1 VNQGYDVVLSGGI
14 PPNTYPA
21 PVTLTGVYPGFEF
34 SGGSASGYPPG
45 GSSTNTQYRVT
56 STTFGGETEIYIAP
70 SGDASGATDQTNIA
84 AAITAAC
91 ASGPP
96 SPISIK
102 LGSGI
107 FYVTGDFPVG
117 CPFDFQ
123 GAGKGNTFIEFVTT
137 SSNFIT
143 ANYGGGA
150 LNYESYGAMWSDFS
164 LLMKSG
170 VTAASGD
177 AFILSGLNDEHYL
190 AQLHINRVAMYGL
203 WGGFSTGANMVENWF
218 EHNYCAFFVSG
229 GDGCLS
235 YDTVQPGGDFHFDF
249 NEAVGP
255 YTGYTVLQGD
265 VLHFNGN
272 KLNGS
277 PFLFYSNT
285 SSIID
290 VLLTDESYEGT
301 QACGIDFGTGG
312 ARIANVVLSSVEIG
326 AGPVYGTTALCHVTN
341 PQLTG
346 LSGCYSFSAQ
356 NGGAPTCIGAPYNP
370 NQLATYNF
378 SVVEN
383 PLSYSGMFT
392 AAGTGASLPQ
402 VPSAGIC
409 EPASTSSGS
418 SAVATGFG
426 SWPNSQSTAVV
437 LAALGGQGSIGLI
450 LRASA
455 TTETLYQV
463 NLDGS
468 ANLDVYA
475 VVAGSAHQI
484 GSTTFIPTANQM
496 WEASVVGTTSPII
509 NVYLNGALFYSV
521 TDTTYGASI
530 TSGSPGFAIR
540 DSEAITDTQI
550 SSWTG
555 GSAGGTILAT
565 SNLSDWT
572 NSGVANGLP
581 AVWNSGTS
589 KWTPSGTIDMTLVNS
604 AGYQCSGSWGTNGQV
619 LSTTGSGCQWLNNGF
634 FTAGGDLSG
643 TASSQEV
650 TGILNNV
657 LPSINIGYLNWTGT
671 QWAFSN
677 PAGAGNTT
685 STSLTSN
692 RLPKANGTNSIINS
706 SISDDATTVSTTE
719 IFSAGSFKVGSN
731 AVIPSTVTGYNGNA
745 SGVKIPLAVAF
756 AGSSGAVVCDDGNH
770 NLTES
775 GCSAGAVASV
785 SNSDSTLTISPTTG
799 SVVASLNLAHANT
812 WTGLITSSAG
822 INLSGASA
830 PLELAGSAGTS
841 GNCLLSAG
849 AGDTPTWGACSGG
862 SGGDSITSPNSTL
875 TVGGSSSATTLDL
888 VGSAGEIMAGATPA
902 LTYTP
907 SLGKSGTAGSLSLY
921 PSSGN
926 FTTTL
931 SSAATASNTVKF
943 FATVPTN
950 LDLFYCAVSTTTC
963 TLTDA
968 GYAYNA
974 IPFSDLNGNL
984 ATSQGPS
991 SLTGILYDTT
1001 GTISQSTAAE
1011 LGTLI
1016 DLPQYSVPYSAG
1028 TTSALTD
1035 VASPTVNGTYTL
1047 GWVVTG
1053 SAALAPTAINANT
1066 LVVSS
1071 ASTATNA
1078 TNVATTTTTS
1088 NTAYYMALL
1097 TDNATENQGVLVG
1110 SGPTYNPSTGAF
1122 TLGGSTHG
1130 LSIPAGTA
1138 VSGASGS
1145 VIYASDSTNGYGEIN
1160 ENNTGL
1166 SRICTAANGI
1176 CAPASGIPIADVG
1189 SAGLSGSGGVSIA
1202 ATGAISLAS
1211 IPGSAMTNN
1220 TITATQ
1226 LAAQYSKGACTEV
1239 WGGTGTS
1246 NVLQSGDDAIS
1257 NNTCYNDSGVTRTIT
1272 AVKCRSDYSS
1282 NTTTVNPTFGSAG
1295 TGTTILSG
1303 ALTCGNSYAY
1313 SSSGTVS
1320 NASWTT
1326 GTGID
1331 PAMGTPDTHSTSL
1344 AMIVEYTY

>member
-437 LAALGGQGSIGLI
+437 LAALGGQGTIGLI

-463 NLDGS
+463 NLNGS

-484 GSTTFIPTANQM
+484 GSTAFIPTANQM

-530 TSGSPGFAIR
+530 TSGSPGFAIG

-572 NSGVANGLP
+572 NSGVANGYVP
-581 AVWNSGTS
+581 SWDSTTG
-589 KWTPSGTIDMTLVNS
+589 KWTPISLP
-604 AGYQCSGSWGTNGQV
+604 
-619 LSTTGSGCQWLNNGF
+619 TGS
-634 FTAGGDLSG
+634 FTALTGDATSTSTGGA
-643 TASSQEV
+643 TEV
-650 TGILNNV
+650 TGLENAPLPPLTTGFLGQDGSGNWYFGTSSGPTIQTKGTNNSSQSALNFLTSSADV
-657 LPSINIGYLNWTGT
+657 SGLTVTP
-671 QWAFSN
+671 SN
-677 PAGAGNTT
+677 PSAGGERMEVSGTYSGAVSSSQVTTGLGYTPANCTAGT
-685 STSLTSN
+685 SASDCLVLDGSGLVPVAN
-692 RLPKANGTNSIINS
+692 LPKAT
-706 SISDDATTVSTTE
+706 ATTYGTMEGTSTT
-719 IFSAGSFKVGSN
+719 AGQV
-731 AVIPSTVTGYNGNA
+731 
-745 SGVKIPLAVAF
+745 
-756 AGSSGAVVCDDGNH
+756 
-770 NLTES
+770 
-775 GCSAGAVASV
+775 
-785 SNSDSTLTISPTTG
+785 
-799 SVVASLNLAHANT
+799 
-812 WTGLITSSAG
+812 
-822 INLSGASA
+822 
-830 PLELAGSAGTS
+830 
-841 GNCLLSAG
+841 
-849 AGDTPTWGACSGG
+849 
-862 SGGDSITSPNSTL
+862 
-875 TVGGSSSATTLDL
+875 
-888 VGSAGEIMAGATPA
+888 
-902 LTYTP
+902 
-907 SLGKSGTAGSLSLY
+907 
-921 PSSGN
+921 
-926 FTTTL
+926 
-931 SSAATASNTVKF
+931 
-943 FATVPTN
+943 
-950 LDLFYCAVSTTTC
+950 AVSTTTAGKLNLIDFPQMTTIPAANC
-963 TLTDA
+963 VAAQPGSAWSTTIAPSCRAGTYNLGGNLPFADASTGQFEIAIPADWDSAANSYARLDFTTGANTSGTIIFQIQLSCYLTNNSQTDDQAFETAQVFSTVTAGSANYANTVTLT
-968 GYAYNA
+968 
-974 IPFSDLNGNL
+974 LNS
-984 ATSQGPS
+984 T
-991 SLTGILYDTT
+991 SLTGCAAGGGMIVKITRNTDTASAVVPVSKA
-1001 GTISQSTAAE
+1001 II
-1011 LGTLI
+1011 TLPRK
-1016 DLPQYSVPYSAG
+1016 L
-1028 TTSALTD
+1028 
-1035 VASPTVNGTYTL
+1035 
-1047 GWVVTG
+1047 
-1053 SAALAPTAINANT
+1053 
-1066 LVVSS
+1066 
-1071 ASTATNA
+1071 
-1078 TNVATTTTTS
+1078 
-1088 NTAYYMALL
+1088 
-1097 TDNATENQGVLVG
+1097 
-1110 SGPTYNPSTGAF
+1110 
-1122 TLGGSTHG
+1122 
-1130 LSIPAGTA
+1130 
-1138 VSGASGS
+1138 
-1145 VIYASDSTNGYGEIN
+1145 
-1160 ENNTGL
+1160 
-1166 SRICTAANGI
+1166 
-1176 CAPASGIPIADVG
+1176 
-1189 SAGLSGSGGVSIA
+1189 
-1202 ATGAISLAS
+1202 
-1211 IPGSAMTNN
+1211 
-1220 TITATQ
+1220 
-1226 LAAQYSKGACTEV
+1226 
-1239 WGGTGTS
+1239 
-1246 NVLQSGDDAIS
+1246 VLQA
-1257 NNTCYNDSGVTRTIT
+1257 
-1272 AVKCRSDYSS
+1272 
-1282 NTTTVNPTFGSAG
+1282 
-1295 TGTTILSG
+1295 
-1303 ALTCGNSYAY
+1303 
-1313 SSSGTVS
+1313 
-1320 NASWTT
+1320 
-1326 GTGID
+1326 
-1331 PAMGTPDTHSTSL
+1331 
-1344 AMIVEYTY
+1344 E